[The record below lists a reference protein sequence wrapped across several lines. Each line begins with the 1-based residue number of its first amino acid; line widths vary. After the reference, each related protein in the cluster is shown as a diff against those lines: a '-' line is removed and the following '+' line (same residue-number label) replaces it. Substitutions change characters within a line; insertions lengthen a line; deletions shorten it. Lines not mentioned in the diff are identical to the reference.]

1 MRVQGTILALAFR
14 PKKGAKVQ
22 LSDSLELSPKSGVCE
37 DYGTHRKRQISFLD
51 VTAWDAAC
59 FELGTK
65 LPWHFR
71 RANVLVKGL
80 NLQELKGKTVQV
92 ADTLIEIRGEV
103 TPCHVMDSIHSGL
116 KDALIDE
123 WRGGAYGK
131 VLSSGLI
138 HIGDKIIVD

>member
-22 LSDSLELSPKSGVCE
+22 LSDSLELSPSRGVCE

-51 VTAWDAAC
+51 VTAWDEVC
-59 FELGTK
+59 HELGTK

-80 NLQELKGKTVQV
+80 DLRVLKGKTVQV
-92 ADTLIEIRGEV
+92 GDTIIQIRGEV
-103 TPCHVMDSIHSGL
+103 TPCHVMDSVHLGL
-116 KDALIDE
+116 KNALIDE
-123 WRGGAYGK
+123 WRGGAYGR

-138 HIGDKIIVD
+138 HTGDKIFVD